1 MSLIAR
7 NYCVTMIPGVWALGQ
22 FDATKRFLSSQ
33 ERAAIPVITHPHL
46 LHNQSDQFLPKTDPN
61 AEKILVSISGISLVP
76 DRYDYELPYTCA
88 SFWWNAW

>member
-1 MSLIAR
+1 
-7 NYCVTMIPGVWALGQ
+7 MIKTDQYPDLPEKKNQ
-22 FDATKRFLSSQ
+22 
-33 ERAAIPVITHPHL
+33 PVMVNTGDMIDSADITDPHL
-46 LHNQSDQFLPKTDPN
+46 LHNQTDQFLPKTDPS